1 MDQIKSDPL
10 FASMHGLRQAL
21 AADYRDRD
29 SWWADAVHIALG
41 QVAAAIQ
48 GEVQAVEQSLANI
61 GDINPDFQN
70 APAAERHIQ
79 ATREQF
85 IRLGEMV
92 HQLRADIRQTGKNNL
107 LDCAQL
113 RLRGQEI
120 ANTIEKVRK
129 ADERFLL
136 DTINTNPG
144 AGE

>member
-1 MDQIKSDPL
+1 MNEVKSDL
-10 FASMHGLRQAL
+10 LVASMHGLRQAL

-41 QVAAAIQ
+41 QAAAAIQ
-48 GEVQAVEQSLANI
+48 EEVQAVEQSMANV

-70 APAAERHIQ
+70 APAAERHVQ

-85 IRLGEMV
+85 IRLGEKV
-92 HQLRADIRQTGKNNL
+92 HQLRAYIRQAGENHL
-107 LDCAQL
+107 LDPAQL

-120 ANTIEKVRK
+120 ADAIEKVRK
-129 ADERFLL
+129 ADEKFLL
-136 DTINTNPG
+136 DTVNSNPG